1 MKTILV
7 VDDEEYMCKMVTD
20 LLSGD
25 YDVAIASNGVEALS
39 KMEAGEFDL
48 VITDL
53 VMPGMNGIDLLMNI
67 GKRAPGQK
75 VIAISGG
82 GGITGRFDYLP
93 VAKLIGAS
101 KVLRKPFEV
110 TELRQSV
117 KDVLEA

>member
-25 YDVAIASNGVEALS
+25 YDVAIASNGLEALS